1 MNDPIKAKIQELC
14 PDVIEKYNRCMG
26 CGYGFDFCLKG
37 KNCPNNFREL
47 PITLAVVLR
56 AIEKTVLNRCIFV
69 SASGRFYEERAG
81 QNVQLMPGKWNLS
94 QDSYDNQTRETQLF
108 IGSLLGVEK

>member
-1 MNDPIKAKIQELC
+1 MDNIKAKIIELC
-14 PDVIEKYNRCMG
+14 PDVLEEHSVACDMDTSH
-26 CGYGFDFCLKG
+26 GYAVAHA
-37 KNCPNNFREL
+37 NCTSRDL
-47 PITLAVVLR
+47 TLAVVLR

-81 QNVQLMPGKWNLS
+81 QNVQLMPGKWNLA
-94 QDSYDNQTRETQLF
+94 QDNYDNQPRETQLF